1 MAQIGAAHGLK
12 GEVRLRS
19 FTGDLHAFAQYG
31 SLQTEDGARQLEI
44 ESQRAAKDDFIVRF
58 RGVSDRDAAEA
69 LRNVN
74 LYVEREKLPPPDDG
88 EFYHADLIGLRA
100 VSASGEA
107 LGEVIAIHNFGAGD
121 IVQLKLT
128 DGATTMLAFDETTVP
143 KVDIAGGQIVVQMPA
158 EIVAVDETNPDSSPP
173 PLRGRSATKRPGG
186 R

>member
-88 EFYHADLIGLRA
+88 EFYHADLIGLAA
-100 VSASGEA
+100 VDQAGAA
-107 LGEVIAIHNFGAGD
+107 LGTIVAVHDFGAGD
-121 IVQLKLT
+121 LLEIRREGV
-128 DGATTMLAFDETTVP
+128 AETVLVPFAEAYVP
-143 KVDIAGGQIVVQMPA
+143 KIDLAKRELTLDLP
-158 EIVAVDETNPDSSPP
+158 ETYLDDGEPDD
-173 PLRGRSATKRPGG
+173 R
-186 R
+186 